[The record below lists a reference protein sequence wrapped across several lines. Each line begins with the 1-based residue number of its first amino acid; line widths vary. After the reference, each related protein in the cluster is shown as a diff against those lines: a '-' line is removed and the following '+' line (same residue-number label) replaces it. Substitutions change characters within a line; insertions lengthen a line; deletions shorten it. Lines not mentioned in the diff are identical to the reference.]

1 VIELQKALAIV
12 CGVTA
17 ILVVIQV
24 VRDRPPNRLVLA
36 LLALVELGLVVQ
48 LVLGIMQVPD
58 APSGVSVTTYIGYL
72 VASLVVLPLA
82 VGWSWAERS
91 RGGTATILVGLVVVP
106 YLFVRLY
113 QVWVLRQ

>member
-1 VIELQKALAIV
+1 MIELQKVLAV
-12 CGVTA
+12 LCGVA
-17 ILVVIQV
+17 AVLVAVQVI
-24 VRDRPPNRLVLA
+24 RNRPPNRLVLG
-36 LLALVELGLVVQ
+36 LLALIEVGLVVQ

-58 APSGVSVTTYIGYL
+58 APAGVSVATYVGYL